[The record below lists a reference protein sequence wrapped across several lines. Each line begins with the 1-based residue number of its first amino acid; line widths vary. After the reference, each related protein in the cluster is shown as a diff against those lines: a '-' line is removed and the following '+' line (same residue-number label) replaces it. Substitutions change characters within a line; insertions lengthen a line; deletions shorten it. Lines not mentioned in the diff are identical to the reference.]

1 MPAVLLVFSV
11 YGAAAPADAQ
21 PSDAQPSDAQ
31 PAQGQGPAS
40 TDAAHPDQGTADTGA
55 SDRGTAGTNS
65 SGTGPSG
72 NAAPKTADGSGTFDR
87 PNDWQ
92 AQADPDGMDNGGVDQ
107 PGGNGGTVGSQDG
120 NNGSGNDADC
130 EDDNRGRG
138 VPGHCEDTS
147 SAAQPTA
154 MTPVQP
160 AAAGVPAPAAPGASG
175 APGAVPVALGP
186 VAQSAGRP
194 VTRPAELPAE
204 VLGISAIRPRT
215 RPHLAAPGQVA
226 GISASLQPSGLLP
239 NTGAGDL
246 APLGTAAGVLLVG
259 GAGLLLWRRRLA
271 R

>member
-40 TDAAHPDQGTADTGA
+40 TDAAHPHQGTADTGA

-72 NAAPKTADGSGTFDR
+72 NAAPKTADGTGTFDR

-107 PGGNGGTVGSQDG
+107 PGGNGGTIGSQDG

-160 AAAGVPAPAAPGASG
+160 AAAGVA
-175 APGAVPVALGP
+175 

-246 APLGTAAGVLLVG
+246 APLGTAGGVLLVG